1 MFGCLLE
8 FAKLSTPT
16 TEKKSNRIF
25 KIVSMIRE
33 SNNSDDDN
41 EKKNNCSNID
51 IIGNKYE
58 VIANLSKLVQLNVI
72 PFN

>member
-1 MFGCLLE
+1 
-8 FAKLSTPT
+8 
-16 TEKKSNRIF
+16 
-25 KIVSMIRE
+25 MIRE